1 MTTNNVYHKF
11 NDNELTVLA
20 FLKNLKQYAPDKFDT
35 MIFYG
40 ASAREM
46 IKFMEH
52 PEKYGDFDFLFVC
65 GLFDSIRKTFKHYII
80 EQPEIEVQ
88 VEEDRIIAA
97 ILMNYYNAFRTIY
110 ENRSLINK
118 SHLYAYLMREDE
130 IYKWNGWLLF
140 VVQKTVE
147 EMKED
152 MQMKFVIAG

>member
-20 FLKNLKQYAPDKFDT
+20 FLKNLKQYAPDNFDNL
-35 MIFYG
+35 IFYG

-65 GLFDSIRKTFKHYII
+65 GLFDSIKKTYKHYII

-88 VEEDRIIAA
+88 VEEDRILAA
-97 ILMNYYNAFRTIY
+97 ILMNYNNAFRTIY

-118 SHLYAYLMREDE
+118 SHLYAYLMREDV

-147 EMKED
+147 EMKAD
-152 MQMKFVIAG
+152 MRMKFVIAG